1 MIKNFE
7 NFVNEGFLN
16 SVIAGIDAGIGAF
29 KANRSAEK
37 AADAEL
43 LDILDGRNN
52 GEFSNKVKLT
62 ALVKQLVEK
71 SAYLADGF
79 SYDKILDG
87 AYTDDRTELDSM
99 IFRMERIETIIS
111 EMKEIL
117 TEDFNVKF

>member
-1 MIKNFE
+1 MNMIKNFE
-7 NFVNEGFLN
+7 NFVNEGFLD
-16 SVIAGIDAGIGAF
+16 SVFAGIDAGIGAF

-43 LDILDGRNN
+43 LDILDGRA

-79 SYDKILDG
+79 SYDKLGDG
-87 AYTDDRTELDSM
+87 AYDDLDNM
-99 IFRMERIETIIS
+99 VARMERIETIIS